1 MPGFVRPGQ
10 HLNNSSQILQIVE
23 PSLSSRYEHEQV
35 NLHAQDELMPG
46 EERKMPPQANIM
58 SSGRDFRRRIPS
70 GRMLLSQSIES
81 EICLQED
88 VFDEGEDVINRQLPK
103 NVNINGSI
111 PNQNS
116 HFNLGFSLDM
126 EERQNVAIVKSI
138 IG

>member
-1 MPGFVRPGQ
+1 
-10 HLNNSSQILQIVE
+10 
-23 PSLSSRYEHEQV
+23 
-35 NLHAQDELMPG
+35 
-46 EERKMPPQANIM
+46 M

-111 PNQNS
+111 PN
-116 HFNLGFSLDM
+116 
-126 EERQNVAIVKSI
+126 
-138 IG
+138 